1 MNKFYEVQSHYTQI
15 PSLETM
21 EKVREILVE
30 LKCYP
35 SKKEAVA
42 LIRRFV
48 EVIEETDTGEER
60 DRLMSGSL
68 VLLNSFSVV

>member
-1 MNKFYEVQSHYTQI
+1 
-15 PSLETM
+15 M